1 MPRAPHAFCR
11 ATPARSPALTA
22 RFPGSPAYCHA
33 NIHTATSPLWIF
45 YQPSKT
51 LLHSI
56 TQHSLVLF
64 SAIGLEQSA
73 SRGSLRIGWHSN
85 VGLYSSRRNSK
96 MHSPAILRQRYSATF
111 ERRFALLKKLQI
123 AMRLAWLKPIRLGNQ
138 LGIRFALLKTTETI
152 LLGDDA
158 ISKTIRLAIVYR
170 CWRRFASLKILK
182 AISLAKD
189 SPR

>member
-1 MPRAPHAFCR
+1 
-11 ATPARSPALTA
+11 
-22 RFPGSPAYCHA
+22 
-33 NIHTATSPLWIF
+33 
-45 YQPSKT
+45 
-51 LLHSI
+51 
-56 TQHSLVLF
+56 
-64 SAIGLEQSA
+64 
-73 SRGSLRIGWHSN
+73 
-85 VGLYSSRRNSK
+85 

-170 CWRRFASLKILK
+170 C
-182 AISLAKD
+182 
-189 SPR
+189 